1 MHLFHY
7 KNKTATSI
15 RFYFTNVST
24 AIEWRVKCYVYDV
37 RTYPLDY
44 NSQTESI
51 KLMLTSGGGSS
62 SSYCFQ
68 LPSCKSRSYF
78 VSHSSRQSM
87 HANSTCEC
95 VFCVLTVLCSQSL
108 WDEYWGML
116 CVLVGLCDCIVSEK
130 GKPVSG
136 KQHMAHNAHKPTT
149 TTTHKRHK
157 QQQPH
162 HIIIINII
170 NAYDMQLHSCANS
183 LTQHRQSMTTLRRLS
198 FIAYRIN
205 VDEKIIGCHTHN
217 EAMPI
222 FSQRRGTYWM
232 KNKWIELFISRKVI
246 TRCGHWTHTHTHK
259 LRADH
264 THVEYWCGHYH
275 YTIY

>member
-1 MHLFHY
+1 
-7 KNKTATSI
+7 
-15 RFYFTNVST
+15 
-24 AIEWRVKCYVYDV
+24 
-37 RTYPLDY
+37 
-44 NSQTESI
+44 
-51 KLMLTSGGGSS
+51 
-62 SSYCFQ
+62 
-68 LPSCKSRSYF
+68 
-78 VSHSSRQSM
+78 M

-95 VFCVLTVLCSQSL
+95 VFSVLCSQSL

-130 GKPVSG
+130 GKPVFG
-136 KQHMAHNAHKPTT
+136 KQHMAHNAHKTT
-149 TTTHKRHK
+149 TTTDKRHK

-222 FSQRRGTYWM
+222 FSQRRETYWM
-232 KNKWIELFISRKVI
+232 KNKWIELFISRKSHY
-246 TRCGHWTHTHTHK
+246 TRCGHWTHTQTTRRTHACWILVWPLPLYYSLLFK
-259 LRADH
+259 KWRRGGGMNHEQNSFVSQTIFDVCIL
-264 THVEYWCGHYH
+264 
-275 YTIY
+275 YTFTCSKCFVLIVHSI